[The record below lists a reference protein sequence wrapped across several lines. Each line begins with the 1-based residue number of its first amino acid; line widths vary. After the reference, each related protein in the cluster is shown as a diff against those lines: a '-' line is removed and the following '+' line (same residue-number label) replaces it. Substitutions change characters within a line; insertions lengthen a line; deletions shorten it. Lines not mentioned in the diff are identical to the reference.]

1 MRRLP
6 IELTLLAV
14 AVLAMPFVAAQV
26 ADEAR
31 VILISIDGLMPSAY
45 LDPALAA
52 RTPNLRALA
61 RGGIWADGMIGV
73 LPTVTYPSHTT
84 LITGVEPARHG
95 VYDNQIL
102 DPENQSRGAW
112 YWYADAIKVPTLP
125 MAARARGLR
134 AGAVTWPVTIGMDL
148 DYLAPEYVG
157 PSRHPESIGMLKA
170 LAQPR
175 GLIQAAEVARGK
187 PFGWPQTD
195 RDRTDLSL
203 FILKSY
209 EPHVFLLHLIQ
220 LDSAQH
226 DAGVGSSQA
235 LDTLARIDGHVGEI
249 VEAVRQSGRADR
261 TTIAVVSDH
270 GFLPIE
276 KMVQPNAAF
285 KQAGLLDVNERNVV
299 TGWRAWFHASGGAG
313 FVYVKDAA
321 DRPRV
326 AALLADMKRDPADGI
341 REVWA
346 SQDLA
351 ARGSH
356 PDAAFGLDVVDGF
369 YTGGGHDV
377 LVKAAPTK
385 GGHGFGPDRP
395 ALHAAFVMAGPAVQR
410 RGSVGVIRMTQVA
423 PTLAAILDVRLAAD
437 AAAPLDLS
445 ADFHNDSGIRPAMH
459 PR

>member
-1 MRRLP
+1 MRRILAP
-6 IELTLLAV
+6 LALFAV
-14 AVLAMPFVAAQV
+14 AVLCMPLTAAQGG
-26 ADEAR
+26 DDAR

-45 LDPALAA
+45 LDPALAS

-61 RGGIWADGMIGV
+61 RAGVWADGVVGV

-84 LITGVEPARHG
+84 LITGVEPSRHG
-95 VYDNQIL
+95 IYDNQIL
-102 DPENQSRGAW
+102 DPEGQSRGAW

-148 DYLAPEYVG
+148 DYLAPEYVSA
-157 PSRHPESIGMLKA
+157 SRHPESIGMLKA

-175 GLIQAAEVARGK
+175 GLIQAAEVARGT

-209 EPHVFLLHLIQ
+209 DPHVFLLHLIQ

-226 DAGVGSSQA
+226 DAGIGSPQA

-285 KQAGLLDVNERNVV
+285 RQAGLIDVNERGVV

-313 FVYVKDAA
+313 FVHVKDPA
-321 DRPRV
+321 DRSRV
-326 AALLADMKRDPADGI
+326 AALLADLKRDPANGI
-341 REVWA
+341 REVWT

-369 YTGGGHDV
+369 YTGGGHDL
-377 LVKAAPTK
+377 LVKAAPNK
-385 GGHGFGPDRP
+385 GGHGFGPERP
-395 ALHAAFVMAGPAVQR
+395 ALHASFVMAGPAVRR

-437 AAAPLDLS
+437 AAAPIDLGERRTT
-445 ADFHNDSGIRPAMH
+445 AQ
-459 PR
+459 